1 MILQARI
8 RKENGTSIMEVNG
21 KALSPM
27 AFTPHA
33 FTRDVAYL
41 RQLGE
46 AGISVFFLICDL
58 PWINP
63 RAMEQLEEDTAVLV
77 EAVPN
82 AHIFL
87 RLGMHPPASWVDA
100 HPDEQMQ
107 YNDGETIECDIATE
121 SYQARYSGMY
131 AMYSHAWRKDAG
143 EELLRFMEQLQTS
156 PYIEHYIGV
165 FFAAGNTSEWYP
177 ATRITVRAGE
187 YAGYNMDS
195 AVAAGILPDLK
206 AQGAPHPYDARSA
219 TQTEPKDMLGD
230 TSPAFR
236 REFTRLLK
244 QKYGDEDTLRRQWN
258 DPSASLEDPPIPG
271 LDERF
276 FTDMEMKLLTN
287 IVLQRPAP
295 QQGDTNVGVFLNAD
309 KYQYVADFYRALHV
323 GVAHTIIHFGQLIKE
338 HFPQYLTGSF
348 YGYFG
353 TMDYYN
359 MTMCAGGLDI
369 LNSGYVDILACPN
382 IYIDR
387 QPGALACQRVLQDSF
402 RLRGRAFFSEDD
414 TRTHLDGF
422 YRDSMRVYDV
432 LDSINVMKRDFGRD
446 LCEDIYGW
454 WFDQL
459 EWGRYK
465 SEPLYALM
473 GRQQKIAKAAYS
485 NSRVKKNDIAVLYDE
500 VSVHYVTQGVSAQ
513 INEVLRT
520 MELPRIG
527 APVDYY
533 YQNDLALDEMPDYKL
548 YIFMNCFALND
559 ESRKAIERKIKK
571 RGATALFL
579 YAQGL
584 INPDRCTET
593 GKKLDVC
600 HVEELTGI
608 RMTRR
613 DEAMLTSFR
622 VDTELEAFSGI
633 DSRKIYGV
641 VDRTPL
647 PGCALVN
654 LASPPYV
661 CPVFIPEDEDA
672 QILGRFASTN
682 EAALTMKTVDGFTS
696 VFSGTY
702 WLSADVMRAV
712 AKQAGCHIYQEQ
724 GDYLFANE
732 TFVTVHAKTGGT
744 KTLHFKKACTPYE
757 VYEGKVYAENTD
769 TITFE
774 MQEGD
779 TKMFC
784 VSDSVREE
792 LECKAD

>member
-1 MILQARI
+1 
-8 RKENGTSIMEVNG
+8 MEVNG
-21 KALSPM
+21 KALTPM

-41 RQLGE
+41 RHLGD

-63 RAMEQLEEDTAVLV
+63 RAMEQLEEDTKVLV
-77 EAVPN
+77 EAIPD
-82 AHIFL
+82 AKIFL

-100 HPDEQMQ
+100 HPDERMQ
-107 YNDGETIECDIATE
+107 YNNGETIECDIATE

-131 AMYSHAWRKDAG
+131 ALYSSEWRRDAG
-143 EELLRFMEQLQTS
+143 EELLRFMHTLQSS

-165 FFAAGNTSEWYP
+165 FFAAGETSEWYP
-177 ATRITVRAGE
+177 ATRLTVRAGE

-206 AQGAPHPYDARSA
+206 AQGHPHPYDARSA
-219 TQTEPKDMLGD
+219 TQIEEREMLGD

-236 REFTRLLK
+236 REFSRLLK
-244 QKYGDEDTLRRQWN
+244 RRYGDEATLRKQWN
-258 DPSASLEDPPIPG
+258 DADASIDCPRLPG
-271 LDERF
+271 SDERF
-276 FTDMEMKLLTN
+276 FTDMEMQMLTN
-287 IVLQRPAP
+287 LVLKLPAP
-295 QQGDTNVGVFLNAD
+295 QKNDTNVGLFLNAD

-323 GVAHTIIHFGQLIKE
+323 GVAHTIIHFGRLVKE

-348 YGYFG
+348 YGYYG

-382 IYIDR
+382 IYVDR
-387 QPGALACQRVLQDSF
+387 QPGAFAAQRVLQDSF

-414 TRTHLDGF
+414 THTHLDSF

-432 LDSINVMKRDFGRD
+432 LDSENAMKRDFGRD

-473 GRQQKIAKAAYS
+473 HRQQRIAKAAYA
-485 NSRVKKNDIAVLYDE
+485 NSRVKKNEIAVLYDE
-500 VSVHYVTQGVSAQ
+500 HSVHYVTQSISAQ
-513 INEVLRT
+513 INELLRT
-520 MELPRIG
+520 MELPRVG

-533 YQNDLALDEMPDYKL
+533 YQSDLALDEMPDYKL
-548 YIFMNCFALND
+548 YIFMNCFALDD
-559 ESRKAIERKIKK
+559 ESRKVIEKK
-571 RGATALFL
+571 VKQRGATALFL
-579 YAQGL
+579 YAQGF
-584 INPDRCTET
+584 INPDRNAET
-593 GKKLDVC
+593 GKKVDMRHL
-600 HVEELTGI
+600 EELTGI
-608 RMTRR
+608 RMTQR

-622 VDTELEAFSGI
+622 IETDLPAFAAI

-654 LASPPYV
+654 LATPPCVY
-661 CPVFIPEDEDA
+661 PVFIPADDTA
-672 QILGRFASTN
+672 QVLGRFAGTG
-682 EAALTMKTVDGFTS
+682 EPALVMKTDGGFTS
-696 VFSGTY
+696 IFSGTY
-702 WLSADVMRAV
+702 WLSADVLRAV
-712 AKQAGCHIYQEQ
+712 AKQAGCHIYEEQ
-724 GDYLFANE
+724 GDYVWANAS
-732 TFVTVHAKTGGT
+732 FVTIHAKSGGT
-744 KTLHFKKACTPYE
+744 KTLYFKSGCTPYE
-757 VYEGKVYAENTD
+757 VYEQRVYGENVRSV
-769 TITFE
+769 TFE

-784 VSDSVREE
+784 VSDVIRES
-792 LECKAD
+792 LA